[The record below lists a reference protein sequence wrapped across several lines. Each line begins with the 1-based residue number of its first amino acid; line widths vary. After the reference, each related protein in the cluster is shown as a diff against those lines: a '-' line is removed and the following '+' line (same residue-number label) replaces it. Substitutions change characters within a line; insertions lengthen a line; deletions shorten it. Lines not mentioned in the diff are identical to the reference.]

1 MIDLYLDPVTH
12 DLVLEDFTLKATP
25 TLQEQ
30 IIQRLKV
37 KLLWFQGEWF
47 LDETY
52 GMPYYQEIFVSG
64 FNKEVID
71 DIFRLAISTEKGVTK
86 LIKYSST
93 FTPTTRTFAVSAKI
107 QIEGGEVMNLNFT
120 I

>member
-37 KLLWFQGEWF
+37 KLLWFLG
-47 LDETY
+47 
-52 GMPYYQEIFVSG
+52 
-64 FNKEVID
+64 
-71 DIFRLAISTEKGVTK
+71 
-86 LIKYSST
+86 
-93 FTPTTRTFAVSAKI
+93 
-107 QIEGGEVMNLNFT
+107 
-120 I
+120 